1 MLCMTIYYFDIQ
13 IGDTPRS
20 IDEEGHGYP
29 DVETAR
35 AEAGRVL
42 CDVSRD
48 MLRSGKVSNMRIWVR
63 DDLGAVMFAQLQF
76 HIQRLN

>member
-1 MLCMTIYYFDIQ
+1 MTIYYFNIQ

-48 MLRSGKVSNMRIWVR
+48 MLRSGKVSNMTVWVR

-76 HIQRLN
+76 HIQRSN